1 MTTRDHAHRASE
13 LARSGRADRLELSP
27 AGPSLPERLAAA
39 RERKGVDLSR
49 AERDTK
55 IRARYLA
62 DLERGDYR
70 DLPGTV
76 YTKGFL
82 RNYATYL
89 GLDAED
95 VIRQWR
101 RERGDQ
107 LAPEPLVVPPRP
119 IAEPPRPLTFSPS
132 ILVAAL
138 MTLGVVAFG
147 VYLAVQLLRYAK
159 PPELTVT
166 NPATAVLDV
175 SDGVTSYSLEGL
187 STAGAT
193 IEITTAGQTQPYR
206 TTALADGTWRVQVD
220 LRRGKN
226 EFQIT
231 AKNPDTAKVTDT
243 PRTVVISVPFLVIAA
258 PTLTVSQPVDGTTY
272 QNGAIPLEGMTTNA
286 KSVTVLATY
295 LGTPG
300 STPAPPGPTPL
311 PSPSARPG
319 ASPGPG
325 SSPGASGPP
334 AGTTVTVNDDGSF
347 STPLELAEGRW
358 AITVT
363 ATAAGGQTSSLT
375 RTVTVAYQGVSL
387 VLEVKGGSAWIKVW
401 LDGVLAP
408 GYASGRTVHP
418 GETLTFNA
426 KSTIEVRT
434 GSSGSTY
441 FTLNGKDLGTLGRY
455 GVPETWLFQP
465 PHAPTLTNRR

>member
-1 MTTRDHAHRASE
+1 MTTRDHARRSSE
-13 LARSGRADRLELSP
+13 LASRGRADRLELSS

-55 IRARYLA
+55 IRSRYLA
-62 DLERGDYR
+62 ALERGDYR

-95 VIRQWR
+95 VLRQWR

-107 LAPEPLVVPPRP
+107 HGPEPLVVPPRP

-138 MTLGVVAFG
+138 MALGVAAFG

-166 NPATAVLDV
+166 SPATAVLDV
-175 SDGVTSYSLEGL
+175 EDGVSSYDLEGM

-206 TTALADGTWRVQVD
+206 TTALADGTWRIQVD

-243 PRTVVISVPFLVIAA
+243 PRTVVITVPFLVIAA

-272 QNGAIPLEGMTTNA
+272 QNGAIPLEGMATNA
-286 KSVTVLATY
+286 KSVTVVSTY
-295 LGTPG
+295 LGAPG
-300 STPAPPGPTPL
+300 STPAPPSPTPVPG
-311 PSPSARPG
+311 PSIRPGGSPGPG
-319 ASPGPG
+319 ASPAP
-325 SSPGASGPP
+325 SGGP
-334 AGTTVTVNDDGSF
+334 AGTAVTLNDDGSF
-347 STPLELAEGRW
+347 SAPLELAQGNW

-363 ATAAGGQTSSLT
+363 AVAEGGQTASLT
-375 RTVTVAYQGVSL
+375 RHVTVAFQGVNL
-387 VLEVKGGSAWIKVW
+387 VIQFSGSSWTKVW

-408 GYASGRTVHP
+408 GYASGRTFHP
-418 GETLTFNA
+418 GDTVTFNA
-426 KSTIEVRT
+426 KTSIEVRT
-434 GSSGSTY
+434 GSSGNTS
-441 FTLNGKDLGTLGRY
+441 FTLNGTNLGSLGRI
-455 GVPETWLFQP
+455 GIPETWLFQP
-465 PHAPTLTNRR
+465 PNRPALTNRR